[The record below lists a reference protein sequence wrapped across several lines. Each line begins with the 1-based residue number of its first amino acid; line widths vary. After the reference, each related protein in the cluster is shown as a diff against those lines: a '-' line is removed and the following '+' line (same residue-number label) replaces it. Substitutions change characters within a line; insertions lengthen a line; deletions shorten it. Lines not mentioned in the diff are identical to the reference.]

1 MDADSDAAA
10 AGERACSASDASTA
24 LAPATAPTATA
35 PAATAPAATAPAATA
50 PAATAP
56 AAAAS
61 GTAASATAVPRR
73 GGEDTVADT
82 VATSSAAVMT
92 ARARVMTC
100 LG

>member
-24 LAPATAPTATA
+24 LAPATAPT
-35 PAATAPAATAPAATA
+35 ATAPAATAPAATA